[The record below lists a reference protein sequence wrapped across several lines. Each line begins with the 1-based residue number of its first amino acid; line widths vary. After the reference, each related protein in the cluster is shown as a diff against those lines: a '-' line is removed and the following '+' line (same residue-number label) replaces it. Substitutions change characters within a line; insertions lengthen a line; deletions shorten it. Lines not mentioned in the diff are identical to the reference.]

1 MTWSVTLPGATAELT
16 FAPVRADEHAELI
29 HDWMN
34 RSHVVPWWQLGV
46 SLPEIRD
53 YLAGLTHLRPWL
65 VSAHGAPFGYVETY
79 VVADDPLAG
88 YYPARAG
95 DQGFHLLVGPLSML
109 GTGVPRLMGRAVL
122 AWLLNRGE
130 RAVCEPDV
138 RNGRMLAYCD
148 RLGLSSLGEV
158 DLPEKRA
165 AVLACERTAF
175 DALWPGDRA
184 AVAAAVEVPREAHAA
199 PTATRGRRSR
209 RVVGRDR
216 VPSGAKEVSPHE
228 PTD

>member
-1 MTWSVTLPGATAELT
+1 MTLPGATVELT
-16 FAPVRADEHAELI
+16 FAPVRAGDDGELV

-46 SLPEIRD
+46 PLEEIRG

-65 VSAHGAPFGYVETY
+65 VSAHGTPFGYVETY
-79 VVADDPLAG
+79 EVAADPLAA
-88 YYPARAG
+88 YYPAQAG
-95 DQGFHLLVGPLSML
+95 DQGFHLLVGPLSMI

-165 AVLACERTAF
+165 AVLACTRAEF
-175 DALWPGDRA
+175 DARWPGDRA
-184 AVAAAVEVPREAHAA
+184 AVSAVASA
-199 PTATRGRRSR
+199 G
-209 RVVGRDR
+209 
-216 VPSGAKEVSPHE
+216 GAS
-228 PTD
+228 

>member
-1 MTWSVTLPGATAELT
+1 MTAAAWSVTLPGAADELT
-16 FAPVRADEHAELI
+16 FAPVRADADGELV

-46 SLPEIRD
+46 PLEEIRG

-79 VVADDPLAG
+79 LVADDALAA
-88 YYPARAG
+88 YYPAQAG

-165 AVLACERTAF
+165 AVLACTRAEF
-175 DALWPGDRA
+175 DARWPGDRD
-184 AVAAAVEVPREAHAA
+184 AVASAV
-199 PTATRGRRSR
+199 G
-209 RVVGRDR
+209 VV
-216 VPSGAKEVSPHE
+216 A
-228 PTD
+228 

>member
-1 MTWSVTLPGATAELT
+1 MSRSTDVVAWSVTLPGTTEELT
-16 FAPVRADEHAELI
+16 FAPVRAAEDAELV

-46 SLPEIRD
+46 SLDEIRS
-53 YLAGLTHLRPWL
+53 YLTELTHLRPWL
-65 VSAHGAPFGYVETY
+65 VSAHGVPFGYVETY
-79 VVADDPLAG
+79 VVADDPLVG
-88 YYPARAG
+88 YYPAQAG

-122 AWLLNRGE
+122 AWSLNRGD

-165 AVLACERTAF
+165 AVLACTRAEF
-175 DALWPGDRA
+175 DARWPGDRA
-184 AVAAAVEVPREAHAA
+184 AVATASAA
-199 PTATRGRRSR
+199 
-209 RVVGRDR
+209 
-216 VPSGAKEVSPHE
+216 GAVS
-228 PTD
+228 